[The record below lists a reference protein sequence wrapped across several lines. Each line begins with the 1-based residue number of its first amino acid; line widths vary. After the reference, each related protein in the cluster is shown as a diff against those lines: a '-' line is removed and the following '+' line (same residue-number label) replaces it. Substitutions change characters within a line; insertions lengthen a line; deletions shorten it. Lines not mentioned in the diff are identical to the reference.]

1 MRDSLCAAIDKSGP
15 RFGVKAGARRVRAQ
29 RRQGLASGSLLA
41 VIGRHGSG
49 LRGGVQIGSVLGPR
63 RKSRWAGLV
72 DWSEAKVCS
81 SPFCFLF

>member
-1 MRDSLCAAIDKSGP
+1 MRDSLCATIDKSGP

-49 LRGGVQIGSVLGPR
+49 LRGGSTDR
-63 RKSRWAGLV
+63 
-72 DWSEAKVCS
+72 ECS
-81 SPFCFLF
+81 WPTQKEQMGRVG